1 MKHTVG
7 GCYQQIVSYG
17 DNKMIGTRIGDE
29 NVEVTSSGLIAAG
42 HLVGT
47 GSLHKGFTGEK
58 SWKDIYDGN
67 KTKATTYMDEMGGLD
82 LSGILGG
89 IQ

>member
-1 MKHTVG
+1 MKDSDIT
-7 GCYQQIVSYG
+7 I
-17 DNKMIGTRIGDE
+17 
-29 NVEVTSSGLIAAG
+29 NVAG

-89 IQ
+89 INYGVRLSPYGSHKGNLPVYRRLQ

>member
-1 MKHTVG
+1 MLK
-7 GCYQQIVSYG
+7 Y
-17 DNKMIGTRIGDE
+17 
-29 NVEVTSSGLIAAG
+29 
-42 HLVGT
+42 
-47 GSLHKGFTGEK
+47 KGFTGEK